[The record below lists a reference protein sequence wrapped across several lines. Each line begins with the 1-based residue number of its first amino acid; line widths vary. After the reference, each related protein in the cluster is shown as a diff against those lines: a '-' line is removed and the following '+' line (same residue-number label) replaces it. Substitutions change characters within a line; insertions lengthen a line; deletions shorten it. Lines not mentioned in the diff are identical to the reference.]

1 MEVWTPN
8 SGTFSPDRLPAH
20 PAGSKLSLPGGIIF
34 TFTSSLS
41 GRPLIVSSISLPS
54 LVPWRT
60 TTSEIRFFK
69 ARTMVRFVENIMLV
83 KLIIII
89 ICSENCIRGGKGYCR
104 IQWQSNAATTPNSF
118 QLDATAGTEATTALN
133 ACPLSYVEIP
143 NGSQNGQTALNS
155 GLSPLAFQSVWCGD
169 ELGISGQSVGSSIV
183 CKSTNN

>member
-1 MEVWTPN
+1 
-8 SGTFSPDRLPAH
+8 
-20 PAGSKLSLPGGIIF
+20 
-34 TFTSSLS
+34 
-41 GRPLIVSSISLPS
+41 
-54 LVPWRT
+54 
-60 TTSEIRFFK
+60 
-69 ARTMVRFVENIMLV
+69 V
-83 KLIIII
+83 KNYNFGNQILQGQNY
-89 ICSENCIRGGKGYCR
+89 ENCIRGGKGYCR

-183 CKSTNN
+183 SSSKPFSLGFYTATAALTTAATTVENGFHMDYTQLPC